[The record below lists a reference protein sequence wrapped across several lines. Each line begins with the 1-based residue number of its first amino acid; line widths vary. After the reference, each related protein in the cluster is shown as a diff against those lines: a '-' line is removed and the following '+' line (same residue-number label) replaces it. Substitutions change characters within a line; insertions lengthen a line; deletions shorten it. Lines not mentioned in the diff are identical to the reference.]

1 MAVGA
6 LRADSLRLV
15 NAGAVPARRA
25 MPAGN
30 TAAPE
35 EVDPRWVLAVAAARM
50 LEGGRAAILP
60 NESRERVQRLASSL
74 GLRAFDAA
82 LVIAIVQDAARR
94 GEPLGGMGAER
105 LGMLPVGVRGLDT
118 EAGTMWL
125 ATLITAGITFA
136 VLVGWVLW

>member
-15 NAGAVPARRA
+15 NAGAVPARHV
-25 MPAGN
+25 MPLGN
-30 TAAPE
+30 TAAAE
-35 EVDPRWVLAVAAARM
+35 EIDPRWVLAVAAARM

-60 NESRERVQRLASSL
+60 NGSRERVLRLASSL

-94 GEPLGGMGAER
+94 GEPLGGAVAER
-105 LGMLPVGVRGLDT
+105 LRMVRASSGLAHGGST
-118 EAGTMWL
+118 SAWIASVAAAASMFAAMIAWL
-125 ATLITAGITFA
+125 LR
-136 VLVGWVLW
+136 

>member
-6 LRADSLRLV
+6 LRADPLRLV
-15 NAGAVPARRA
+15 NAGAVPARQA

-30 TAAPE
+30 TAAADEP
-35 EVDPRWVLAVAAARM
+35 DPRWVLAVAAARM

-94 GEPLGGMGAER
+94 GEPMGGMVAER
-105 LGMLPVGVRGLDT
+105 LRMVP
-118 EAGTMWL
+118 AGPAKSKANP
-125 ATLITAGITFA
+125 ATAWVASVATAAAIFIA
-136 VLVGWVLW
+136 MVGWLLR